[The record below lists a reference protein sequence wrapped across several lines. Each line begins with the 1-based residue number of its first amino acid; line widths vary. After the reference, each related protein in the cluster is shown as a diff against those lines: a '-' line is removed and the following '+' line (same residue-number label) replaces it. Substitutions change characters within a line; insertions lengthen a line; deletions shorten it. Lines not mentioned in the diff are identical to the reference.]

1 MTKAEQKKIETQKRL
16 DFLTKTYAA
25 ALSCVAEHT
34 ADIRS
39 KVEFRVTQYNYNRYI
54 RFHVYGKDL
63 AILVYKDGKVVLELK
78 EIFHSDYTE
87 QLFDYAE
94 EADNQEAFFEK
105 LREMMSWLIRVFLN
119 KDVLDFHAYM
129 DYIGWHKNAEL
140 AYQKMRADYGK

>member
-16 DFLTKTYAA
+16 DFLAKTYAA
-25 ALSCVAEHT
+25 ALSCVAENT

-54 RFHVYGKDL
+54 RFHAYGKDL
-63 AILVYKDGKVVLELK
+63 AILIYKDGKVVLELK
-78 EIFHSDYTE
+78 EISHNDYVE

-94 EADNQEAFFEK
+94 EAANQEVFLEK
-105 LREMMSWLIRVFLN
+105 LKEKFSWLIRIFIGKEVLN
-119 KDVLDFHAYM
+119 FHNYM
-129 DYIGWHKNAEL
+129 DYISWHKNAEL